1 MFKFRVLIGAS
12 VVAVLI
18 AWFGSQALPASRDA
32 LAANQP
38 FAVMLPVMVRLE
50 AGQLFQLPAQ
60 VLDTIETPTETP
72 SATLTATP
80 TNTPTIT
87 PSALPTNTAECDLAI
102 KQNLQVH
109 VSAPGVAMVTN
120 SSSSCTYPIGLASY
134 SMFDNNLSHQQLFES
149 QTVLIG
155 PGQTQ
160 TLTVGLPGCA
170 YQLDLFY
177 GALIEQF
184 DPQHGQVY
192 GDRILITR
200 VVRDD
205 GLCVPGTTTPTAS
218 PTATDSPTPTQGG
231 N

>member
-80 TNTPTIT
+80 TNTHTHT
-87 PSALPTNTAECDLAI
+87 RCVAALHDCVSLPKAGVGGKNTLRGSPFVQTLLFLVFLLLVRLSNATDAI
-102 KQNLQVH
+102 GMHLWPRV
-109 VSAPGVAMVTN
+109 VAM
-120 SSSSCTYPIGLASY
+120 LQK
-134 SMFDNNLSHQQLFES
+134 MFAKL
-149 QTVLIG
+149 
-155 PGQTQ
+155 
-160 TLTVGLPGCA
+160 LTS
-170 YQLDLFY
+170 
-177 GALIEQF
+177 
-184 DPQHGQVY
+184 
-192 GDRILITR
+192 R
-200 VVRDD
+200 
-205 GLCVPGTTTPTAS
+205 
-218 PTATDSPTPTQGG
+218 
-231 N
+231 